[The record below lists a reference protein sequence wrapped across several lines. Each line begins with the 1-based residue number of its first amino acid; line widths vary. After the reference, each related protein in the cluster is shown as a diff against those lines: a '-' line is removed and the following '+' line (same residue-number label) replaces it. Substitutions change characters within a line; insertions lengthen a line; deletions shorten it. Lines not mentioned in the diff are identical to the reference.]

1 VTGNSPD
8 SALQIESRVREAL
21 RPMNEIVLLD
31 IDSRFDDDTKS
42 IFIFLTYDVKEETED
57 IGLDTFNETQ
67 QLAVTVSVPFVSGG

>member
-1 VTGNSPD
+1 
-8 SALQIESRVREAL
+8 
-21 RPMNEIVLLD
+21 MNEIVLLD